1 MNAWQ
6 PWRACVHGLI
16 LFSLLV
22 AGVLG
27 ASVACAN
34 GLAQAATAPSAQLS
48 QLRTERTDEGLFVT
62 AAVNFDLP
70 AVVQDALLKGIPLF
84 FLIEADVYRERW
96 YWTDPRVGG
105 ASRTVRLAFQPLT
118 RRWRVN
124 IGTGSGANVGN
135 GLRAT
140 FNQNYDTLDEALS
153 AVQRV
158 PRWKVAEPHEIKS
171 GADHRLAFS
180 FRLDLSQLPRP
191 FQIGMVGQR
200 DWTILIEAEQQI
212 GREPRSVV
220 ELAREP
226 AADAAR

>member
-1 MNAWQ
+1 ML
-6 PWRACVHGLI
+6 GLI
-16 LFSLLV
+16 LAVSWV
-22 AGVLG
+22 CTPPAHALG
-27 ASVACAN
+27 SAH
-34 GLAQAATAPSAQLS
+34 AATAAGVSAHLS

-62 AAVNFDLP
+62 AAVNFELP
-70 AVVQDALLKGIPLF
+70 PVVEDALLKGIPLF

-96 YWTDPRVGG
+96 YWTDARVGG

-124 IGTGSGANVGN
+124 IGTGSGSAAG

-140 FNQNYDTLDEALS
+140 LNQNYDSLNEALS

-158 PRWKVAEPHEIKS
+158 ARWKVAETGELKS
-171 GADHRLAFS
+171 SADHRLEFS